1 MAARLTDEQIKYI
14 LASPYSS
21 QVVAKETDITGG
33 TVRYIRRKNGYKIIH
48 SGYRPST
55 LDGEPVD
62 LEAFDMPIPKTRQ
75 DREVKNDS
83 DVIHNFFCGRLV

>member
-1 MAARLTDEQIKYI
+1 MGARLTDEQIEYI

-21 QVVAKETDITGG
+21 AVVADETKITEG
-33 TVRYIRRKNGYKIIH
+33 TVRYIRRKHGYKIMH
-48 SGYRPST
+48 NGYRPPT

-75 DREVKNDS
+75 DREVKKDS
-83 DVIHNFFCGRLV
+83 TVINNFFSRPLV